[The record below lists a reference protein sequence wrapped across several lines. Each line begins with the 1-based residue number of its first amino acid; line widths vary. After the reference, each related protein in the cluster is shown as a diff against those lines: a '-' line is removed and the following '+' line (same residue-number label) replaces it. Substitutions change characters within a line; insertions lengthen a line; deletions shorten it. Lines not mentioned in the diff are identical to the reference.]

1 MKIETKILTLCSSTE
16 VWERYG
22 FYAIQS
28 LLALILSLHFSLDDS
43 AVFALTGAFTALT
56 YISPIIG
63 GWIADRYIGQ
73 RHSIALGAL
82 LLSISYTLI
91 MFCSNIQSLS
101 FALSITVM
109 GTGLLKPNT
118 SAWLGAPYTDL
129 NKKNRAFIFFYL
141 TITTG
146 IILGSSL
153 PTALMHHY
161 GWKTC
166 FASASIALAIAL
178 TIFLSYAYRQEFKT
192 FDAPKIYTSPIDCFK
207 TSAIVITSV
216 YIFRLVLTN
225 TNFSFIF
232 FILILIS
239 AIGTML
245 NIARK
250 EDINQKRKTQALSL
264 LMIISTFF
272 WSFYFQIF
280 TEITLYIDRL
290 VRPRLLG
297 LHATPPIYVAI
308 ESAGMLVVGAIYL
321 LSRRKKAPPPV
332 TIISISFKFLSALFL
347 MLTAYGI
354 ILMSL
359 YLHLGATQLISPWPI
374 VCAFLTISLA
384 ELLLSPTGLAAVTTL
399 ARPQVVGTVMGVF
412 FISLGFGGFL
422 SGILARLSSIH
433 HASNILEIQQLY
445 WHGLSTTTLILCI
458 TCLISIIIHYMI
470 RRITAHTTQI

>member
-1 MKIETKILTLCSSTE
+1 MKVETKILALCSSTE

-22 FYAIQS
+22 FYAVQS

-56 YISPIIG
+56 YISPIVG

-82 LLSISYTLI
+82 LLFLSYTLI
-91 MFCSNIQSLS
+91 MFCSDIHSLS

-118 SAWLGAPYTDL
+118 STWLGAPYTDL

-141 TITTG
+141 SITTG

-153 PTALMHHY
+153 PTTLMHHY

-166 FASASIALAIAL
+166 FASASIPLAIAL
-178 TIFLSYAYRQEFKT
+178 TIFLSYAYRQDFKT
-192 FDAPKIYTSPIDCFK
+192 FDTLMTYPSPIDCLK
-207 TSAIVITSV
+207 TLVIVITGL
-216 YIFRLVLTN
+216 YIFRLALTN

-232 FILILIS
+232 FFLILIT

-245 NIARK
+245 HIAHK
-250 EDINQKRKTQALSL
+250 EDLKQKRKTQALSL
-264 LMIISTFF
+264 LMITSTFF

-280 TEITLYIDRL
+280 TEITLYIQRL
-290 VRPRLLG
+290 VRPRLFG

-308 ESAGMLVVGAIYL
+308 ESAGMLVLGGIYL
-321 LSRRKKAPPPV
+321 LLRRKKNPPPV
-332 TIISISFKFLSALFL
+332 TITHISLRFLTALFL
-347 MLTAYGI
+347 MLAAYGI
-354 ILMSL
+354 ILFSL
-359 YLHLGATQLISPWPI
+359 YLHLGSFQLFSPWPM

-399 ARPQVVGTVMGVF
+399 AREQVAGTVMGVF
-412 FISLGFGGFL
+412 FITLGFGGFL
-422 SGILARLSSIH
+422 SGLMARLSSIH
-433 HASNILEIQQLY
+433 HTSNTSIIKQVY
-445 WHGLSTTTLILCI
+445 WHGLSKIGLILCA
-458 TCLISIIIHYMI
+458 TCLIAIIIHYMV
-470 RRITAHTTQI
+470 RRLTVELNYI